1 MTPRIRVAAIIRAE
15 NRLLLVEHKKNE
27 NSYWLLPGGG
37 VQYGETLH
45 DALKRELM
53 EEVSLEIESGRLVFA
68 NDSIE
73 PNGKRHIVNLYFEAT
88 VIGGEI
94 AVGGDTRVV
103 SAKFVPAEDL
113 SKIELHPDIR
123 SELEAGFRDGFPS
136 GAPYLGARWT

>member
-1 MTPRIRVAAIIRAE
+1 MTPRIRVAAIIRDG
-15 NRLLLVEHKKNE
+15 NRLLLVEHNKNAK
-27 NSYWLLPGGG
+27 SYWLLPGGG

-45 DALKRELM
+45 EALKRELM
-53 EEVSLEIESGRLVFA
+53 EEVSLEVEAGRLVFA

-73 PNGKRHIVNLYFEAT
+73 PGGKRHIVNLYFEAK

-103 SAKFVPAEDL
+103 SAKFTPAEDF

-123 SELEAGFRDGFPS
+123 AELEAGLRDGFPS